1 MSDHVVLSTRTI
13 GDMATWLEE
22 ARTNGAVALIDKEE
36 NWTSF
41 DCVAKLRG
49 RTKIKKVGHAGTL
62 DPLATGLLILCFGK
76 ATKSIESFQD
86 AEKAYDV
93 TIKLG
98 ATTATDDRGSDEVV
112 VTPSVDVDTDTILAA
127 LRTFVGT
134 IQQVP
139 PAFAAVRHGGRR
151 QYDLARNGEAFT
163 PKPRVVTIHNITN
176 VVVDLP
182 YVTCTVQCS
191 KGTYIRSIAR
201 DLGALLGCGGYAYAL
216 RRTRIGAYSVDDA
229 VRVEQVGEAVN
240 ALNVVAVV

>member
-1 MSDHVVLSTRTI
+1 MSDHVVLSTRTL
-13 GDMATWLEE
+13 GDIAAWLEE

-49 RTKIKKVGHAGTL
+49 CTRIKKVGHAGTL

-86 AEKAYDV
+86 AAKSYDV

-98 ATTATDDRGSDEVV
+98 ATTATDDRGSEEIV
-112 VTPSVDVDTDTILAA
+112 VTPTVMVETDVVLAA
-127 LRTFVGT
+127 LQTFVGT

-163 PKPRVVTIHNITN
+163 PKPRIVTITDITN

-182 YVTCTVQCS
+182 YVSCTVHCS

-216 RRTRIGAYSVDDA
+216 RRTRIGAYSVEDA
-229 VRVEQVGEAVN
+229 VQVNRVREALHVEP
-240 ALNVVAVV
+240 VV

>member
-86 AEKAYDV
+86 AAKTYVV

-98 ATTATDDRGSDEVV
+98 ATTSTDDRGSEETIVMPTV
-112 VTPSVDVDTDTILAA
+112 AVETDAILAA
-127 LRTFVGT
+127 LQTFVGT

-139 PAFAAVRHGGRR
+139 PAFAAIRHGGRR

-163 PKPRVVTIHNITN
+163 PKPRMVTITDITN

-182 YVTCTVQCS
+182 YVTCTVHCS

-201 DLGALLGCGGYAYAL
+201 DLGTLLGCGGYAYAL
-216 RRTRIGAYSVDDA
+216 RRTHIGAYSVEDA
-229 VRVEQVGEAVN
+229 VRVDQVVEEQH
-240 ALNVVAVV
+240 VAPAI